1 MADDNGNKPARGL
14 VIGMV
19 CAFVGAILLA
29 ILFVT
34 NVAGTDKPV
43 ESVQAQRETQR

>member
-1 MADDNGNKPARGL
+1 MVDDNGNKPARGL

-19 CAFVGAILLA
+19 CAFLGAILLA

-34 NVAGTDKPV
+34 NVTGTDQPAQ
-43 ESVQAQRETQR
+43 SVQAQRETQR

>member
-14 VIGMV
+14 VIGMA
-19 CAFVGAILLA
+19 CALIGALVLA

-34 NVAGTDKPV
+34 NVTGTDKPAQPA
-43 ESVQAQRETQR
+43 QAERETQR

>member
-14 VIGMV
+14 VIGMA
-19 CAFVGAILLA
+19 CALIGALVLA

-34 NVAGTDKPV
+34 NVAGTDKPAQPA
-43 ESVQAQRETQR
+43 QAERDTQR

>member
-19 CAFVGAILLA
+19 CAFIGAVVLA

-34 NVAGTDKPV
+34 NVAGTDKPAQP
-43 ESVQAQRETQR
+43 VQAQRETQR